1 MERAIKKIAVLPGD
15 GIGPEIIEQ
24 AVKVAK
30 AIEPKLSCALQFDYA
45 EIGACAIRSCGEPYP
60 DSTDKVCKEADA
72 ILFGAVGDPEFDNNP
87 SAKVRPEQGLLK
99 MRKSLGLFAN
109 IRPLK
114 PYEELLDASPLKRE
128 VISGT
133 DMVIIRELTGGIYF
147 GEPRGRT
154 EDGRKA
160 FDSCIYSVEEIE
172 RIARIAFEYASR
184 RRKKLTLVDKAN
196 VLATSRLWR
205 EVVTRIGK
213 SDYPNVELDFMFV
226 DNAAMKLVMAPAQ
239 LDVVLTENMF
249 GDILSDMG
257 GAIGGSIGLMP
268 SASAGSRYALYE
280 PIHGSFPQAKGK
292 NIANPVA
299 TILSLAMLFEDSLGE
314 PDAAK
319 AIREACALSIEE
331 RICTPDIVPGS
342 SCGTSQVGDFIAS
355 TALSILG

>member
-60 DSTDKVCKEADA
+60 DSTDRVCKEADA

-314 PDAAK
+314 PEAAK
-319 AIREACALSIEE
+319 AIREASALSIKE

>member
-268 SASAGSRYALYE
+268 SASAGSRYAL
-280 PIHGSFPQAKGK
+280 
-292 NIANPVA
+292 
-299 TILSLAMLFEDSLGE
+299 
-314 PDAAK
+314 
-319 AIREACALSIEE
+319 
-331 RICTPDIVPGS
+331 
-342 SCGTSQVGDFIAS
+342 
-355 TALSILG
+355 

>member
-1 MERAIKKIAVLPGD
+1 MMEKKKIAVLPGD

-30 AIEPKLSCALQFDYA
+30 AIEPKLSYGLEYECG
-45 EIGACAIRSCGEPYP
+45 EIGACAIKSCGEPYP
-60 DSTDKVCKEADA
+60 DATDALCKSADA

-87 SAKVRPEQGLLK
+87 AAKVRPEQGLLK

-109 IRPLK
+109 IRPVK
-114 PYEELLDASPLKRE
+114 PYQELLEASPLKRE
-128 VISGT
+128 VIGGT

-172 RIARIAFEYASR
+172 RIARIAFGYAMR

-205 EVVTRIGK
+205 EVVTAIGK
-213 SDYPNVELDFMFV
+213 SSFPEVELDYMFV
-226 DNAAMKLVMAPAQ
+226 DNAAMKLVMAPSQ

-299 TILSLAMLFEDSLGE
+299 TILSLAMLLEDSFG
-314 PDAAK
+314 DASAAK
-319 AIREACALSIEE
+319 AIREACALSIRE

-342 SCGTSQVGDFIAS
+342 SYGTSQVGDYIAA
-355 TALSILG
+355 TALSLL

>member
-319 AIREACALSIEE
+319 AVREACALSIKE

>member
-60 DSTDKVCKEADA
+60 DSTDRVCKEADA

-314 PDAAK
+314 PEAAK
-319 AIREACALSIEE
+319 AIREASALSIKE
-331 RICTPDIVPGS
+331 RICTPDIVPGC

>member
-1 MERAIKKIAVLPGD
+1 MEKKKIAVLPGD

-30 AIEPKLSCALQFDYA
+30 AIEPKLSYGLEYEYG
-45 EIGACAIRSCGEPYP
+45 EIGACAIKSCGEPYP
-60 DSTDKVCKEADA
+60 DATDALCKSADA

-87 SAKVRPEQGLLK
+87 AAKVRPEQGLLK

-109 IRPLK
+109 IRPVK
-114 PYEELLDASPLKRE
+114 PYQELLEASPLKRE
-128 VISGT
+128 VIGGT

-172 RIARIAFEYASR
+172 RIARIAFGYAMR

-205 EVVTRIGK
+205 EVVTAIGK
-213 SDYPNVELDFMFV
+213 SSFPEVELDYMFV
-226 DNAAMKLVMAPAQ
+226 DNAAMKLVMAPSQ

-299 TILSLAMLFEDSLGE
+299 TILSLAMLLEDSFG
-314 PDAAK
+314 DASAAK
-319 AIREACALSIEE
+319 AIREACALSIRE
-331 RICTPDIVPGS
+331 RISTPDIVPGS
-342 SCGTSQVGDFIAS
+342 SYGTSQVGDYIAA
-355 TALSILG
+355 TALSLL

>member
-1 MERAIKKIAVLPGD
+1 M
-15 GIGPEIIEQ
+15 
-24 AVKVAK
+24 
-30 AIEPKLSCALQFDYA
+30 
-45 EIGACAIRSCGEPYP
+45 
-60 DSTDKVCKEADA
+60 
-72 ILFGAVGDPEFDNNP
+72 
-87 SAKVRPEQGLLK
+87 
-99 MRKSLGLFAN
+99 
-109 IRPLK
+109 
-114 PYEELLDASPLKRE
+114 
-128 VISGT
+128 
-133 DMVIIRELTGGIYF
+133 
-147 GEPRGRT
+147 
-154 EDGRKA
+154 
-160 FDSCIYSVEEIE
+160 
-172 RIARIAFEYASR
+172 
-184 RRKKLTLVDKAN
+184 DKAN

-314 PDAAK
+314 PEAAK
-319 AIREACALSIEE
+319 AIREASALSIKE

>member
-128 VISGT
+128 VSSGT

-268 SASAGSRYALYE
+268 SASAGSR
-280 PIHGSFPQAKGK
+280 
-292 NIANPVA
+292 
-299 TILSLAMLFEDSLGE
+299 
-314 PDAAK
+314 
-319 AIREACALSIEE
+319 
-331 RICTPDIVPGS
+331 
-342 SCGTSQVGDFIAS
+342 
-355 TALSILG
+355 